1 MHSPGFSIKTSFC
14 WSTILQELLF
24 LLFFFF
30 LKSLFHVAIYVVTCA
45 NSKFSTTIVV
55 TVSQV
60 LPRNARFGW
69 DFSTRECDG
78 PRNTPPSVSG
88 LLQTHIQ
95 QIHPYRKNQSL
106 ATPFVWNWWILDAFP
121 LKFWKSCACP
131 HFTEGHATC
140 SVLGPLL
147 LFVNHKM

>member
-1 MHSPGFSIKTSFC
+1 MHSSGFSIKTSFC

-24 LLFFFF
+24 LLFFFKKF
-30 LKSLFHVAIYVVTCA
+30 LFHVAIYVVTCA
-45 NSKFSTTIVV
+45 NSRFSTTLVL
-55 TVSQV
+55 TLSQV
-60 LPRNARFGW
+60 LPRNARLGRH
-69 DFSTRECDG
+69 FSARESDG

-106 ATPFVWNWWILDAFP
+106 AMPFVWNWWMLDAFP

-131 HFTEGHATC
+131 HFKEGHAAC
-140 SVLGPLL
+140 SLLGPLL
-147 LFVNHKM
+147 LFA